1 MMQNYKS
8 PCYTLSE
15 ARELLRIFK
24 SELEQEI
31 RNKNLVAVT
40 YTKPRS
46 MLLFLRNEDK
56 TWEGTA
62 TCTYRGHIAFP
73 PSFITTLLDEPS
85 VKFNN
90 GSCTLLD
97 LDGISN
103 WSAAYPFVRPLPHLP
118 IATWEPVELERAIA
132 NSRAIAQRKADQQ
145 RAIANGQAI
154 AQAGNPSQNWPIG
167 QNQPIGQLNTPLY
180 ACAATP
186 LPVEIEPA
194 LGVIN
199 KWIGNY
205 RETKEPNFR
214 LGKEHNKEILEL
226 DFNSNSIFHQSDLR
240 IPASEIERY
249 KAQKAEQERLAK
261 ISVAMTPTQADEPGK
276 RVSQINVLVDRILD
290 HNPTVGAKEAW
301 RLIQEDFERDDKLFD
316 LDQIIQAID
325 LDCIEWRSRYGNES
339 SLKWASFAPLL
350 TKLKNRRK
358 S

>member
-1 MMQNYKS
+1 MQNYTS
-8 PCYTLSE
+8 PCYTFSE
-15 ARELLRIFK
+15 AQELLGMFK

-31 RNKNLVAVT
+31 RNKTLFTVA

-46 MLLFLRNEDK
+46 ILLFLRNEDK
-56 TWEGTA
+56 TWEGSA
-62 TCTYRGHIAFP
+62 TCTYRGHISFP
-73 PSFITTLLDEPS
+73 PNFVTTLLDEPS

-103 WSAAYPFVRPLPHLP
+103 WSAAYPFARPLPHLP

-132 NSRAIAQRKADQQ
+132 NSQAIAQRKADQQ
-145 RAIANGQAI
+145 RAIANDQAI
-154 AQAGNPSQNWPIG
+154 AQAGNPNQNWPTGQNRTIG
-167 QNQPIGQLNTPLY
+167 QGNTPLY
-180 ACAATP
+180 AYAATP
-186 LPVEIEPA
+186 LPREFENQLKAFNGWMEKFAKTREFEPLIKA
-194 LGVIN
+194 I
-199 KWIGNY
+199 KD
-205 RETKEPNFR
+205 PN
-214 LGKEHNKEILEL
+214 LMEL

-261 ISVAMTPTQADEPGK
+261 ISVAMTPKQADEPGK

-290 HNPTVGAKEAW
+290 HNPTIGAKEAW

-316 LDQIIQAID
+316 HDQIIQAID